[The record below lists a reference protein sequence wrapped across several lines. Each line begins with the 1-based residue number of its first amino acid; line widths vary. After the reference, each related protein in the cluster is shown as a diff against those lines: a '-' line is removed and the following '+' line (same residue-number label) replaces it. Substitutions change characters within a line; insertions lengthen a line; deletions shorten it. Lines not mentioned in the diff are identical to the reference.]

1 MRRIAKLEDRV
12 RILEERTLWRPS
24 GKLSYAFIP
33 RLSYEKKQELIDD
46 LHQFA
51 TDALK
56 NRDPQS
62 LAVLPDILKYLM
74 QNETET

>member
-1 MRRIAKLEDRV
+1 MRRIERLERRV
-12 RILEERTLWRPS
+12 ENLEYGTPLS
-24 GKLSYAFIP
+24 SIGKFSYYSSP
-33 RLSYEKKQELIDD
+33 RLSDDKKQQLIDD

-56 NRDPQS
+56 NREPQS

-74 QNETET
+74 NT

>member
-1 MRRIAKLEDRV
+1 MRRIAKLEERV
-12 RILEERTLWRPS
+12 RFLEERTLWRPS
-24 GKLSYAFIP
+24 GKLSYAFTP
-33 RLSYEKKQELIDD
+33 HLSYEKKQQLIDD

-62 LAVLPDILKYLM
+62 LAVLPDILTYLLD
-74 QNETET
+74 TETKT

>member
-1 MRRIAKLEDRV
+1 MRRIERLERRV
-12 RILEERTLWRPS
+12 ETLEYGTPLGS
-24 GKLSYAFIP
+24 IGKFSYNIAP
-33 RLSYEKKQELIDD
+33 HLSYEKKQELIDD

-74 QNETET
+74 NT